1 MPRAAWRESIE
12 QIDAESASIE
22 RMFGPRVGRNVSM
35 KRRSDPAYISDLAE
49 ASRFLSSV
57 LDGQRPLHYFHE
69 AMSTSDFPELFG
81 DIISRQTLATYT
93 MWPVTWT
100 SVAKKILVRDFR
112 DNKLF
117 PPMLGGDQR
126 LDVVPEGT
134 NYPEVGLEEQTPVTF
149 SVKKRGRRLAFTFE
163 AMLND
168 DLDLLRD
175 IPGRLATAARRTE
188 EREVTDQYVG
198 AAGPHASLYTAGN
211 ANIINTS
218 NGAAATN
225 PPLSIAGLQDAFTVL
240 GNQVDEEGEPIMV
253 ESVTLVVPPAL
264 EVTARN
270 ILSATELRFDTVSP
284 GATTGL
290 NQGLTTQNWMRGRVV
305 LQVNPYIPIVATS
318 NQHTTWFLFAN
329 PAMGRPAII
338 AAFLRG
344 FDQPQILIREPNA
357 ITPGGGR
364 VDPMDGDFDT
374 DSIQYRVRHIVT
386 AARLDGKATVASNGS
401 GS

>member
-1 MPRAAWRESIE
+1 MPRAAWQEAIE
-12 QIDAESASIE
+12 AIEVENASVQ
-22 RMFGPRVGRNVSM
+22 RMFGPSAGRNIAI
-35 KRRSDPAYISDLAE
+35 KRRNDPAYITHLGE
-49 ASRFLSSV
+49 AGRFLAQV
-57 LDGQRPLHYFHE
+57 LDGRKSLDMFKE
-69 AMSTSDFPELFG
+69 AMTTSDFPQLFG
-81 DIISRQTLATYT
+81 DIISRQTLATYEH
-93 MWPVTWT
+93 WPVTWPA
-100 SVAKKILVRDFR
+100 VAKKVLVRDFR
-112 DNKLF
+112 DNKLY
-117 PPMLGGDQR
+117 PPALGGDQR
-126 LDVVPEGT
+126 LEVVPEAT
-134 NYPEVGLEEQTPVTF
+134 NYPEKPITEQAPVTF
-149 SVKKRGRRLAFTFE
+149 TVKKYGRRLAFTFE

-168 DLDLLRD
+168 DLDMLRD
-175 IPGRLATAARRTE
+175 MPQRLARAARRTE
-188 EREVTDQYVG
+188 EREVTEQYVG
-198 AAGPHASLYTAGN
+198 TAGPHASLYTSGN

-270 ILSATELRFDTVSP
+270 ILSATELRFDTISP
-284 GATTGL
+284 GATSGV
-290 NQGLTTQNWMRGRVV
+290 NQGLTTQNWMRGRVN
-305 LQVNPYIPIVATS
+305 LQVNPYIPLIATS
-318 NQHTTWFLFAN
+318 NDHTTWFLFAN
-329 PAMGRPAII
+329 PNVSRPAIL

-344 FDQPQILIREPNA
+344 YDQPQVLIREPNA

-374 DSIQYRVRHIVT
+374 DAIQYRVRHILT